1 LAKLR
6 VLFLATRDPTHPG
19 VAGGDINMWE
29 CARYLAS
36 KGHIVTFVAS
46 KHPGSPDKETL
57 DSIHIV
63 RLGGIHTL
71 WLTTFWFYMKEGR
84 NKCDVVVAEGFG
96 GSRIPRL
103 SPLYVREPILTEWR
117 QVHRRLFETQYSRPV
132 AIGLNFLERA
142 TAFVHR
148 ETSLL
153 AYTPEGKEAFVH
165 IGFRPE
171 NIVVVPVSIRS
182 KWLGSVPAGSV
193 EAPNVIWLGKFRRYK
208 CPHHVILAMREVASV
223 LPQSRLLIAGRHDD
237 TRYETELRRLVAR
250 LGLNSNVEFGFD
262 LTEEDKMS
270 ALKRSRVMALP
281 SSVEGFGIVVLEANA
296 CGVPVVASSGV
307 PESVVGDGINGLRYP
322 FGDVHALARS
332 LVRILTEDDLYQR
345 LSAGG
350 LRSARLYTWERA
362 GFAVETT
369 VLRLAGVQG
378 SRSVMAPDL
387 PLDPVPDD
395 QETMRLFAGTAGG
408 KGALR

>member
-1 LAKLR
+1 LARLR
-6 VLFLATRDPTHPG
+6 VLFLATRDSAHPG

-36 KGHIVTFVAS
+36 KGHNVTFVAS
-46 KHPGSPDKETL
+46 KYPGSPHEETL
-57 DSIHIV
+57 DGVHIV
-63 RLGGIHTL
+63 RLGGIRTL
-71 WLTTFWFYMKEGR
+71 WLTSFWFYITKGR

-103 SPLYVREPILTEWR
+103 TPLYVKEPILTEWR
-117 QVHRRLFETQYSRPV
+117 QVHRRLFEEQYARPV
-132 AIGLNFLERA
+132 AIGLTLLERA
-142 TAFVHR
+142 TAFFHR
-148 ETSLL
+148 KTTVL
-153 AYTPEGKEAFVH
+153 AYTPEGKEAFVR

-182 KWLGSVPAGSV
+182 QWLSTVPAGSV
-193 EAPNVIWLGKFRRYK
+193 EAPNIIWLGKFRRYK

-223 LPQSRLLIAGRHDD
+223 IPQSRLIVAGRHDD
-237 TRYETELRRLVAR
+237 TRYETGLRRLVAR
-250 LGLNSNVEFGFD
+250 LGLNSNVEFQFD

-322 FGDVHALARS
+322 FGDASALARS
-332 LVRILTEDDLYQR
+332 LLRILTDDDLYRR

-350 LRSARLYTWERA
+350 LRSAPLFTWERA
-362 GFAVETT
+362 GSAFETT
-369 VLRLAGVQG
+369 VRRLADVKG
-378 SRSVMAPDL
+378 SRSAIAPDT
-387 PLDPVPDD
+387 PLHPVPSEKPT
-395 QETMRLFAGTAGG
+395 QTTR
-408 KGALR
+408 RQ